1 MEGAVVDTARVG
13 RATEAGRAERTRA
26 RASEIA
32 AEGERP
38 EGVEMEEGVE
48 LTDGSLVIVGDWDR
62 STQCDNQPNVSTK
75 TKIKMDTE
83 RSCTALDQGDDNR
96 SPMSTSQIGIAQTME
111 VVSSDKFTVAMALLS
126 AASRDG
132 DGGG

>member
-1 MEGAVVDTARVG
+1 MVDTARVG

-48 LTDGSLVIVGDWDR
+48 LTDGSLVIVGD
-62 STQCDNQPNVSTK
+62 
-75 TKIKMDTE
+75 
-83 RSCTALDQGDDNR
+83 
-96 SPMSTSQIGIAQTME
+96 
-111 VVSSDKFTVAMALLS
+111 
-126 AASRDG
+126 RD
-132 DGGG
+132 